1 MKKLQIPIGWKKN
14 NCFAYCILFQSKFGC
29 AEIIKCKI
37 HIFLDSKPVWI
48 VYEINLQIKLNDILG
63 KFFKQEK
70 ENIRNDYSIEIW
82 KKNVYKMEHFLKSM
96 YVFHFIYTNKFMF
109 VMSIKTDR
117 LSDLPH
123 HKRLQLFHMS
133 SPFAAVLSYFNLKT

>member
-1 MKKLQIPIGWKKN
+1 MT
-14 NCFAYCILFQSKFGC
+14 
-29 AEIIKCKI
+29 
-37 HIFLDSKPVWI
+37 
-48 VYEINLQIKLNDILG
+48 NLQIKLNNDILG

-82 KKNVYKMEHFLKSM
+82 KKKCLQNGAFFEE
-96 YVFHFIYTNKFMF
+96 YVCISFYYTNKFMF

-123 HKRLQLFHMS
+123 HKR
-133 SPFAAVLSYFNLKT
+133 

>member
-96 YVFHFIYTNKFMF
+96 YVFHFITLTNLCLWCPLNRQTFRP
-109 VMSIKTDR
+109 SIHIIKDYSCFTWVH
-117 LSDLPH
+117 LL
-123 HKRLQLFHMS
+123 LQFCPIL
-133 SPFAAVLSYFNLKT
+133 T

>member
-1 MKKLQIPIGWKKN
+1 MWKRKLFLLEFSETLFRKFPLWCNDNQIGSNYWNFNCSYSDMKKLQIPIGWKKN

-48 VYEINLQIKLNDILG
+48 VYEINLQIKLNDTLG

-82 KKNVYKMEHFLKSM
+82 KKMFTKWSIFWRVCM
-96 YVFHFIYTNKFMF
+96 YFI
-109 VMSIKTDR
+109 
-117 LSDLPH
+117 LLH
-123 HKRLQLFHMS
+123 
-133 SPFAAVLSYFNLKT
+133 

>member
-1 MKKLQIPIGWKKN
+1 
-14 NCFAYCILFQSKFGC
+14 
-29 AEIIKCKI
+29 
-37 HIFLDSKPVWI
+37 
-48 VYEINLQIKLNDILG
+48 LQIKLNNDILG

-82 KKNVYKMEHFLKSM
+82 KKKMFTKWSIFFEE
-96 YVFHFIYTNKFMF
+96 YVCISFYYTNKFMF

-117 LSDLPH
+117 LSDFPH